1 MNNEPAPSHETQLA
15 NAQDA
20 LAQWDEH
27 DLHRSGG
34 SIRQDLI
41 HDTRGEELRREVA
54 RLSNSAA
61 KK

>member
-1 MNNEPAPSHETQLA
+1 MNNEPAPSLETQLA
-15 NAQDA
+15 NAEDA
-20 LAQWDEH
+20 LAQWEER
-27 DLHRSGG
+27 DLRRSGG

-54 RLSNSAA
+54 RLSNPAT

>member
-1 MNNEPAPSHETQLA
+1 MNNESAQSHKSQLA
-15 NAQDA
+15 NAIDA
-20 LAQWDEH
+20 YEQWEER
-27 DLHRSGG
+27 DLNRSGG

-41 HDTRGEELRREVA
+41 HDARGEELRREVA

>member
-1 MNNEPAPSHETQLA
+1 MNNESTQSDETQLA
-15 NAQDA
+15 NAKDA
-20 LAQWDEH
+20 LEQWEER
-27 DLHRSGG
+27 DLNRSGG

-54 RLSNSAA
+54 RLSNSVA

>member
-1 MNNEPAPSHETQLA
+1 MNNESAQSHESQLA
-15 NAQDA
+15 NAKDA
-20 LAQWDEH
+20 LEQWEER
-27 DLHRSGG
+27 DLNRSGG

-41 HDTRGEELRREVA
+41 HDARGEELRREVT